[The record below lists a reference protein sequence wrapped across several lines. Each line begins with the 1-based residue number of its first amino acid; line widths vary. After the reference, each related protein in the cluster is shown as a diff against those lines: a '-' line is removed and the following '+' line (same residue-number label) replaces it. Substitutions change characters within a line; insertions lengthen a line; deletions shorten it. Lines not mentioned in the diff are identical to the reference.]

1 MKIFLQKIG
10 IVLGIFGIFI
20 MITMGADGIASFK
33 SGTDLYDIDTDY
45 FELSRLD
52 LIDTEFDVSL
62 GCFVE
67 EETTTKNKY
76 GSVTNRSY
84 KYYYAIP
91 AYSGED
97 TYWIGLEISSDNMR
111 TMDQIVDETYD
122 YLMGEDAYYGYT
134 YLELQGRLTKLEDEK
149 YDYMVEMFEE
159 LEWYEDDDDIEKYVL
174 PVCITT
180 FDPASTRIFFIV
192 GVVGILL
199 GILSIVSSIKGNA
212 SHGRRNAA
220 NNNANNSNNSNTA
233 NTNSEM
239 VTIGGTSYPK
249 SYFERVNNYIEKNEL
264 EYAVQ
269 DLWSLTGLSSE
280 EAREVVNNWNKY
292 YH

>member
-1 MKIFLQKIG
+1 MKIFLQKLG
-10 IVLGIFGIFI
+10 IALGIFGIFI
-20 MITMGADGIASFK
+20 MVMGGADGIASFR
-33 SGTDLYDIDTDY
+33 SGIDLYDIDTDY
-45 FELSRLD
+45 LELSHLD

-91 AYSGED
+91 VYSEED
-97 TYWIGLEISSDNMR
+97 TYWVGLEVSSSDMR

-122 YLMGEDAYYGYT
+122 YLMGEDEYYGYT
-134 YLELQGRLTKLEDEK
+134 YLEKQGRLTKLEDEK

-159 LEWYEDDDDIEKYVL
+159 LEWYEEDADIEKYVL
-174 PVCITT
+174 PICITT
-180 FDPASTRIFFIV
+180 FDPASSRILFLAGIV
-192 GVVGILL
+192 GIIL
-199 GILSIVSSIKGNA
+199 GILSAVSSIKGNA
-212 SHGRRNAA
+212 SHGRRNAK
-220 NNNANNSNNSNTA
+220 NNANTS

-249 SYFERVNNYIEKNEL
+249 SYFERVNSYIEKNEI
-264 EYAVQ
+264 ENAVQ
-269 DLWSLTGLSSE
+269 DLWALTGLSSD
-280 EAREVVNNWNKY
+280 EAVEVVNNWNKY

>member
-1 MKIFLQKIG
+1 MKVLLQKIG
-10 IVLGIFGIFI
+10 IAFGIFGIFI
-20 MITMGADGIASFK
+20 MIVAGADGIASFK

-45 FELSRLD
+45 LELSHLD

-76 GSVTNRSY
+76 GNVTNRSY

-111 TMDQIVDETYD
+111 TMDKIVDETYE
-122 YLMGEDAYYGYT
+122 YLMGEDEYYGYT
-134 YLELQGRLTKLEDEK
+134 YLELQGRLAKLEDEK

-159 LEWYEDDDDIEKYVL
+159 LEWYESDADIEKYVL
-174 PVCITT
+174 PVYITT
-180 FDPASTRIFFIV
+180 FDPASSRIFLIV
-192 GVVGILL
+192 GVVGIIL
-199 GILSIVSSIKGNA
+199 GIISVVSSIKGNA
-212 SHGRRNAA
+212 THGRRNAGK
-220 NNNANNSNNSNTA
+220 NNKNNASNADATA
-233 NTNSEM
+233 GST

-249 SYFERVNNYIEKNEL
+249 SYFERVNGYVERSEA

-269 DLWSLTGLSSE
+269 DLRSLTGISEE
-280 EAREVVNNWNKY
+280 EAREIINNWKNY
-292 YH
+292 YN